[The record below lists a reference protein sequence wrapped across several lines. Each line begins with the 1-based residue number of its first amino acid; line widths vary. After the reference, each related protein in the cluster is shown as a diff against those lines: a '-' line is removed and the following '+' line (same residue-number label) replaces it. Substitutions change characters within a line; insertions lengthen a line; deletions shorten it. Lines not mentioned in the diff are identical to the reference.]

1 MRELCFSITEIDS
14 LGLVAVYAELEL
26 DIHLRLV
33 CVCVRVSNT
42 ELEWFGL
49 SHCRGLREGSGA

>member
-1 MRELCFSITEIDS
+1 MFFIMEIDS